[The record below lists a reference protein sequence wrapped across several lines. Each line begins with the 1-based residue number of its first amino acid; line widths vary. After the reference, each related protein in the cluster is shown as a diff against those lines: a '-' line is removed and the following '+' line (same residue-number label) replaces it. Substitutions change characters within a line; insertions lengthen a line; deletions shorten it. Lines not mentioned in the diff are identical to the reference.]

1 MIQLYH
7 GEDAYQ
13 SRQQLAKDLEKYS
26 QVDYLDKKEIDLE
39 SLVKFSGGL
48 FSASNKKALV
58 LENLFSLRKKQ
69 LENIFEQ
76 LTKLS
81 TDNDFF
87 IWQGK
92 KVTPS
97 KEKLVKKSK
106 GNIRHFKL
114 PNHLFHFL
122 DQLGQGNLNK
132 TLKFYQKTMATHPPE
147 LLLFFLQRRAKKMYL
162 AKTDKSLLR
171 MPGWQK
177 KKLYNQIGNLSAEQI
192 ENFYLGLIQT
202 DWLNKTG
209 RLGCELE
216 NKLLDLIVE
225 LETKENE

>member
-7 GEDAYQ
+7 GEDVYK
-13 SRQQLAKDLEKYS
+13 SRQQLSRDLEKYS
-26 QVDYLDKKEIDLE
+26 QVDHLDKKEVDQE

-48 FSASNKKALV
+48 FSASKKKALV

-76 LTKLS
+76 LDKLS
-81 TDNDFF
+81 TDIDFF

-97 KEKLVKKSK
+97 KEKMVKKNQ
-106 GNIRHFKL
+106 GNVKHFKL

-122 DQLGQGNLNK
+122 DQLGQRNLSK
-132 TLKFYQKTMATHPPE
+132 TLKFYQKTLATHPPE

-177 KKLYNQIGNLSAEQI
+177 KKLYNQIGNLSPLEI
-192 ENFYLGLIQT
+192 ENFYLSLIQT

-209 RLGCELE
+209 RLGCELD
-216 NKLLDLIVE
+216 NKLLDLIVD
-225 LETKENE
+225 LETK

>member
-7 GEDAYQ
+7 GEDVFK

-26 QVDYLDKKEIDLE
+26 RVDYLNKKEIDLE

-58 LENLFSLRKKQ
+58 LENLLSLHKKQ
-69 LENIFEQ
+69 LVNIFEQ
-76 LTKLS
+76 LNKLN
-81 TDNDFF
+81 TDIDFF

-92 KVTPS
+92 KLTPA
-97 KEKLVKKSK
+97 KTKLVKNNNGKVK
-106 GNIRHFKL
+106 HFKL
-114 PNHLFHFL
+114 PNHLFNFL
-122 DQLGQGNLNK
+122 DQLGQGNLKASLNY
-132 TLKFYQKTMATHPPE
+132 YQKALSTHPPE
-147 LLLFFLQRRAKKMYL
+147 LLLFFLERRGKKMYL
-162 AKTDKSLLR
+162 AKTDRSLLR

-177 KKLYNQIGNLSAEQI
+177 KKLYNQIGDLSEKRI
-192 ENFYLGLIQT
+192 EDFYLSLIQT

-216 NKLLDLIVE
+216 NKLLDLIVD
-225 LETKENE
+225 LETE